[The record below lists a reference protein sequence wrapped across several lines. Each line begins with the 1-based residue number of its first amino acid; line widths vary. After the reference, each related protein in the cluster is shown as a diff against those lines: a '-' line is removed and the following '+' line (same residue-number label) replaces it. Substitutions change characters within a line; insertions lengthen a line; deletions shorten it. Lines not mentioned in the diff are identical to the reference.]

1 MMFRQFIFDNL
12 KLKVM
17 KKILIVSLAVF
28 IALPAFSQLKWGL
41 KAGVSTTSISMD
53 KAVQLTGQ
61 SASYTVQ
68 ALTSSKYGFQG
79 GLFVRLT
86 LFGVYIQPEV
96 LFATAENNYNV
107 KNLSTSLITEVP
119 QKLNNLSIPVM
130 VGFKLGPIRINAG
143 PAATMAIT
151 SPKALVSSD
160 PGLTNL
166 YNKMSFGYQ
175 AGLGFDLLKTLTFD
189 VRYEGSLQKYQT
201 QIQNA
206 TGAKVALDNRPN
218 AFLFSIGLMF

>member
-1 MMFRQFIFDNL
+1 
-12 KLKVM
+12 M
-17 KKILIVSLAVF
+17 KKILIVVLAVF
-28 IALPAFSQLKWGL
+28 ITIPAFSQLKWGL
-41 KAGVSTTSISMD
+41 KAGVSTNSITMNN
-53 KAVQLTGQ
+53 AIQLTGQ
-61 SASYTVQ
+61 STSYTVE
-68 ALTSSKYGFQG
+68 ALKSASYGFHG

-96 LFATAENNYNV
+96 LFATSENKYKVTNMTA
-107 KNLSTSLITEVP
+107 STNPITDVS

-143 PAATMAIT
+143 PAASMAIT
-151 SPKALVSSD
+151 SPKALVND
-160 PGLTNL
+160 PNL
-166 YNKMSFGYQ
+166 SNVYNKMSFGYQ

-206 TGAKVALDNRPN
+206 AGTKVALDNRPN
-218 AFLFSIGLMF
+218 AFLFSVGLMF

>member
-1 MMFRQFIFDNL
+1 
-12 KLKVM
+12 M
-17 KKILIVSLAVF
+17 KKILIVLLTVF

-53 KAVQLTGQ
+53 KAIQLTGQ
-61 SASYTVQ
+61 STTYTVQ

-79 GLFVRLT
+79 GFFVRLT
-86 LFGVYIQPEV
+86 ILGVYIQPEV
-96 LFATAENNYNV
+96 LFATAENSYNV
-107 KNLSTSLITEVP
+107 KNLTTSVITEVP

-151 SPKALVSSD
+151 SPKALVASD
-160 PGLTNL
+160 PSLTNL

-175 AGLGFDLLKTLTFD
+175 AGLGFDLFKTLTFD
-189 VRYEGSLQKYQT
+189 LRYEGSLQKYQT
-201 QIQNA
+201 QIQQA
-206 TGAKVALDNRPN
+206 VGGKVSLDNRPN
-218 AFLFSIGLMF
+218 AFLLSVGLMF

>member
-1 MMFRQFIFDNL
+1 
-12 KLKVM
+12 M
-17 KKILIVSLAVF
+17 KKILIVLLALF
-28 IALPAFSQLKWGL
+28 IAIPAFSQLKWGL

-61 SASYTVQ
+61 SSSYTIQ
-68 ALTSSKYGFQG
+68 ALKSSNYGFQG
-79 GLFVRLT
+79 GLFIRLT
-86 LFGVYIQPEV
+86 LLGVYVQPEL
-96 LFATAENNYNV
+96 LFATSESNYNV
-107 KNLSTSLITEVP
+107 TKISTGTITEVS

-143 PAATMAIT
+143 PAASMAIT
-151 SPKALVSSD
+151 SPKALVASD
-160 PGLTNL
+160 PSLTNL

-206 TGAKVALDNRPN
+206 VGTKVALDNRPN
-218 AFLFSIGLMF
+218 AFLFSVGLMF